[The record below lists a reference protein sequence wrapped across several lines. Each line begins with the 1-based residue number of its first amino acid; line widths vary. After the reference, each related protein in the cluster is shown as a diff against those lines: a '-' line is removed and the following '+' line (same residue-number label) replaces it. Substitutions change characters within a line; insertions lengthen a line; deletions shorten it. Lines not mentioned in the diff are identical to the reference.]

1 MGAIIEPYCPNGHH
15 DGLRHNSHYKA
26 ILCGLVTCNCTKN
39 FLTSTEDKPM
49 NAIKKARKFIE
60 KDPASPAAQTLS
72 SLVLALGSKRVFPIA
87 DIYEL
92 DLDRFNLAM
101 EILQEWR
108 LDRYYAGK
116 AKLFD
121 ISMQTADLQQP
132 QQ

>member
-1 MGAIIEPYCPNGHH
+1 
-15 DGLRHNSHYKA
+15 
-26 ILCGLVTCNCTKN
+26 
-39 FLTSTEDKPM
+39 M

>member
-1 MGAIIEPYCPNGHH
+1 
-15 DGLRHNSHYKA
+15 
-26 ILCGLVTCNCTKN
+26 
-39 FLTSTEDKPM
+39 M

-60 KDPASPAAQTLS
+60 KNPANPDAQTLS
-72 SLVLALGSKRVFPIA
+72 SLVLALGAKKNFPIA

-92 DLDRFNLAM
+92 DFDRFNLAM

-121 ISMQTADLQQP
+121 ISMQTAELRQP
-132 QQ
+132 QP

>member
-1 MGAIIEPYCPNGHH
+1 MPSRKLENL
-15 DGLRHNSHYKA
+15 LRKTLPTRQSRHFRV
-26 ILCGLVTCNCTKN
+26 LCWRWGQKM
-39 FLTSTEDKPM
+39 D
-49 NAIKKARKFIE
+49 
-60 KDPASPAAQTLS
+60 
-72 SLVLALGSKRVFPIA
+72 FPIA

-121 ISMQTADLQQP
+121 ISMQTAELRQP